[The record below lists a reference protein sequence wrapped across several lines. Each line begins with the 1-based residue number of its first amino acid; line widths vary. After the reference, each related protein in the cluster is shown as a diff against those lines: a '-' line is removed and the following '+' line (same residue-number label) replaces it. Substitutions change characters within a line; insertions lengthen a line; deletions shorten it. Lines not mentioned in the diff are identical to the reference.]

1 MYMRINSLIGEKQAK
16 TNRSVT
22 QAEVA
27 EYVGLS
33 PQAFS
38 KWVNNDVRSY
48 SAEVLDKLCEFFE
61 CEPGDILYR
70 AKDEA
75 ATLAS

>member
-1 MYMRINSLIGEKQAK
+1 MYMRINSLIGEMQAK

-48 SAEVLDKLCEFFE
+48 SAEVLDKLCDFFD
-61 CEPGDILYR
+61 CGPGDILYR
-70 AKDEA
+70 TNEVQAQPN
-75 ATLAS
+75 

>member
-1 MYMRINSLIGEKQAK
+1 MYMRINSLIGEMQAK

-27 EYVGLS
+27 EYVGLT

-48 SAEVLDKLCEFFE
+48 SAEVLDKLCEFFD
-61 CEPGDILYR
+61 CDPGDILYR
-70 AKDEA
+70 TRDVEA
-75 ATLAS
+75 QPN